1 MLMRNLKS
9 TTKSSLIA
17 LAGLFFGLGIYN
29 SVVINSTE
37 FLNHD
42 HPKFVK
48 RLDEMNGEYKVGR
61 IVANQGMWVNLGKI
75 EKPSFVDKKQFAK
88 INQANQGFVAQT
100 STEEQIQSQAAI
112 KEDLELNVT
121 EVFSATKFPNA
132 LKGDQISGGLKTKDG
147 LIESLGVSLPNG
159 ESISIDRAEMVG
171 NVFEY
176 ESNGEELTGMI
187 YAKGNN
193 AYMVVLTNGPFEG
206 TRMSFEAAKS
216 EEEVVVEAAEP
227 VQAEEARFEPIVTND
242 GTSMPVGQFGAPQTT
257 EPSADVAYI
266 EPENNNENV
275 TESPVSTEQQS
286 YGFNFE
292 QNPELN

>member
-1 MLMRNLKS
+1 MRNIKS

-75 EKPSFVDKKQFAK
+75 EKPKLLDKKEIVK
-88 INQANQGFVAQT
+88 INRVNEGAPWAVA
-100 STEEQIQSQAAI
+100 EETIKSEAAI
-112 KEDLELNVT
+112 KEDLDLKVT
-121 EVFSATKFPNA
+121 LVFSATKFPNA

-147 LIESLGVSLPNG
+147 LIESIGVSLPNG

-187 YAKGNN
+187 YAKENN
-193 AYMVVLTNGPFEG
+193 SYIVVLTNGPFEG

-227 VQAEEARFEPIVTND
+227 TEPVQAEEARFEPIVTND
-242 GTSMPVGQFGAPQTT
+242 GASMPVGQFGVPQAI

-275 TESPVSTEQQS
+275 TEAPVSTEQQS

-292 QNPELN
+292 QNPEMN